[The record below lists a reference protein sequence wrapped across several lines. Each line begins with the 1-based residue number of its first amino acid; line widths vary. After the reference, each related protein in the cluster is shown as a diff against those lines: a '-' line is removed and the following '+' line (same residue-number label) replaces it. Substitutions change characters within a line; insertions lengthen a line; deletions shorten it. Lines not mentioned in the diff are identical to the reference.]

1 MATADPV
8 PSPARGVLAGLAFG
22 VIFGFL
28 LQKGGVADYDVL
40 IGSLRLTD
48 STVFTVIMTAILVGS
63 LTSALFRYFG
73 VAQAHPKPTNYAS
86 NIVGGLL
93 FGVGFGLLGYCP
105 GTGAAALG
113 QGSWDAAY
121 GMIGIIAGSF
131 TYAVAY
137 PVLKKLNRTGD
148 RGKLTVPT
156 AFHVSTPVYLGVL
169 TVVSLTMLYFLNRNF
184 FG

>member
-1 MATADPV
+1 MALADSAPTRA
-8 PSPARGVLAGLAFG
+8 SGVIAGLGFG
-22 VIFGFL
+22 IIFGFL

-48 STVFTVIMTAILVGS
+48 PTVFTVILTAILVGS
-63 LTSALFRYFG
+63 IASALLRRLG
-73 VAQAHPKPTNYAS
+73 LARAHPKPTNYAS

-121 GMIGIIAGSF
+121 GIIGLLAGLF
-131 TYAVAY
+131 TYAVVA
-137 PVLKKLNRTGD
+137 PVLKKINRTGD

-156 AFHVSTPVYLGVL
+156 AFHVPTPIYLGVSSIAFL
-169 TVVSLTMLYFLNRNF
+169 IILYFLNRNI

>member
-1 MATADPV
+1 MAIADPA
-8 PSPARGVLAGLAFG
+8 PSRASSVLAGLAFG

-48 STVFTVIMTAILVGS
+48 PTVFTVILTAILVGS
-63 LTSALFRYFG
+63 IASAFFRHFG
-73 VAQAHPKPTNYAS
+73 LAHAHPKPTNYVS

-105 GTGAAALG
+105 GTGAAVLG
-113 QGSWDAAY
+113 QGRWDSAY
-121 GMIGIIAGSF
+121 GIIGLIAGSF
-131 TYAVAY
+131 TYAVAS
-137 PVLKKLNRTGD
+137 PVLKKLNNTGD

-156 AFHVSTPVYLGVL
+156 AFHVPTSVYLSVL
-169 TVVSLTMLYFLNRNF
+169 SIAFAIILYFLNRNVF
-184 FG
+184 E

>member
-1 MATADPV
+1 MTTAETLPKKTT
-8 PSPARGVLAGLAFG
+8 SILSGLAFG

-48 STVFTVIMTAILVGS
+48 PTVFTVILTAIVVGS
-63 LTSALFRYFG
+63 IASALLRRFG
-73 VAQAHPKPTNYAS
+73 LARAHTKPTHYAS
-86 NIVGGLL
+86 NVIGGLL

-121 GMIGIIAGSF
+121 GVIGLIAGSF
-131 TYAVAY
+131 AYAVAF
-137 PVLKKLNRTGD
+137 PFLKKLNGSGD

-156 AFHVSTPVYLGVL
+156 ALHLPAAVYLGVSSVAFL
-169 TVVSLTMLYFLNRNF
+169 IILYFLNKDAV
-184 FG
+184 G

>member
-121 GMIGIIAGSF
+121 GMIGLIAGSF
-131 TYAVAY
+131 TYAVAS
-137 PVLKKLNRTGD
+137 PVLKKINRIGD

-169 TVVSLTMLYFLNRNF
+169 TIVSLTMLYFLNRNF

>member
-1 MATADPV
+1 MTTADPA
-8 PSPARGVLAGLAFG
+8 PSRASGVIAGLAFG

-48 STVFTVIMTAILVGS
+48 PTVFTVIITAILVGS
-63 LTSALFRYFG
+63 IASALLRQFG

-121 GMIGIIAGSF
+121 GMIGLIAGSF
-131 TYAVAY
+131 TYAVAS

-156 AFHVSTPVYLGVL
+156 AFHVPTTVYLGVL
-169 TVVSLTMLYFLNRNF
+169 SIVFLTILYFLNKNV